1 MAFTIK
7 QGDTSPSLVANLVT
21 PSRQPVF
28 LGGASVLFHMRGRR
42 STGVL
47 TAAATVVDAETGQVR
62 YDWAEGDTA
71 VAGDFEAEFEVTY
84 ADGSVETFPNEGY
97 IDITIPE
104 QIA

>member
-1 MAFTIK
+1 MVFTIK

-28 LGGASVLFHMRGRR
+28 LEGATVLFHMRGQR
-42 STGVL
+42 SSGVL
-47 TAAATVVDAETGQVR
+47 TAPAVVVDEDGGQVR

-71 VAGDFEAEFEVTY
+71 AAGDFEAEFEVTY
-84 ADGSVETFPNEGY
+84 GDGTVETFPNEGY
-97 IDITIPE
+97 IIVTIPE